1 MINSTAV
8 SEQNVNKNENV
19 IFDKD
24 QVRTRSSKCP
34 RRGWLSHKENSA
46 IFDITKNG
54 IYKIYYNANITTE
67 LVKGEIGLQLTA
79 DGEPIEGSKSV
90 TSSLDNN
97 FYGAI
102 SATVLLTVNLN
113 CPYEKVSIALEN
125 ISEETIKVK
134 NASLIIDRVG

>member
-8 SEQNVNKNENV
+8 SEQEVQAYGNV

-67 LVKGEIGLQLTA
+67 LAGNEIGLQLTA

-90 TSSLDNN
+90 DYPFDDN

-102 SATVLLTVNLN
+102 SATVLITVNLN

-125 ISEETIKVK
+125 ISEDVIKIK
-134 NASLIIDRVG
+134 DANLIIDRVG